1 MSTSVPTP
9 PETVT
14 STQLESSDAFDLNPN
29 TQLVVPT
36 TYKPPFDQ
44 PIIAEA
50 TSSADD
56 APIMEKDSPQSLSSD
71 LNEEDDY
78 VGDIASHVELS
89 NEGVQTRWYHQQEH
103 DYLKNVDEPEP
114 SGMEEIGASF
124 ENENVE
130 SEVEE
135 MNEDNSP
142 ITEIID
148 NDAHNYNV
156 SRLMTNVSRIVDGNS
171 RINNYDSELPQ
182 EIFHKPEEVATSY
195 KKQNANVLVN
205 NYVHHREP
213 PHPIV
218 VRQVIDPSVT
228 RFNTAVIMQEEHSE
242 QTTFHPSDNFVM
254 EESEIEDVRKYRG
267 ESSEWFPSTS
277 DTRAIVKEEIHM
289 NVAKNVK
296 LLAFPSGVKY
306 NDKYI
311 IEEVS

>member
-1 MSTSVPTP
+1 MS
-9 PETVT
+9 
-14 STQLESSDAFDLNPN
+14 
-29 TQLVVPT
+29 
-36 TYKPPFDQ
+36 YKPPFDQ

-56 APIMEKDSPQSLSSD
+56 APLKEKDSPQSLSSD

-78 VGDIASHVELS
+78 AGEIESHVELS
-89 NEGVQTRWYHQQEH
+89 SEGVQTRWYHQQEH
-103 DYLKNVDEPEP
+103 DYLKNVEEPEP

-124 ENENVE
+124 DNETVE

-135 MNEDNSP
+135 AIEDNSP

-156 SRLMTNVSRIVDGNS
+156 SRLMTNVSRIADGNS
-171 RINNYDSELPQ
+171 RINNYDTELPQ
-182 EIFHKPEEVATSY
+182 EIFHKPEEVPATY
-195 KKQNANVLVN
+195 KKQNANVIVN
-205 NYVHHREP
+205 NYVQHREQ
-213 PHPIV
+213 HPIV
-218 VRQVIDPSVT
+218 VRQVIDPSTT
-228 RFNTAVIMQEEHSE
+228 RFNTAVIMQEEQCDPTMFHS
-242 QTTFHPSDNFVM
+242 SDNFVM
-254 EESEIEDVRKYRG
+254 EETEIEDTRKYRG

-277 DTRAIVKEEIHM
+277 DTRAKPNMVSDEIHM

-296 LLAFPSGVKY
+296 FLAIPSGVKY